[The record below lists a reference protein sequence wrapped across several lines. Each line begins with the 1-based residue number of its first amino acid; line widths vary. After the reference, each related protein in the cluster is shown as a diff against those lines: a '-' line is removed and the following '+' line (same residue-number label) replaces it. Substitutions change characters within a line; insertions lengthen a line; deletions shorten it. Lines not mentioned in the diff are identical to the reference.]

1 MMDTKDRDG
10 NSIVVGSHVQVLSV
24 PALDFEPDEAERV
37 QSMLGDVL
45 EVYEIDLYGQAWVE
59 KWWHLDSG
67 ESTSHSL
74 ALRSDEM
81 VLSKPKAGS

>member
-1 MMDTKDRDG
+1 MDTKDRDG
-10 NSIVVGSHVQVLSV
+10 NSIVVGSNVRVLSI
-24 PALDFEPDEAERV
+24 PTLNLEPDEAERV

-45 EVYEIDLYGQAWVE
+45 EVYEIDPYGQAWVE

-74 ALRSDEM
+74 ALHSYEM
-81 VLSKPKAGS
+81 VLSKPKSGS